1 MELEALK
8 PGNVHIHA
16 SGHGMSVAQLERSAE
31 VAAQWLADPS
41 LGVGMRVLRAVE
53 ATLAAVKCNTNLGIL
68 LLAAPL
74 GKAAA
79 ADGPTDLQRRV
90 AEILAALDVDDA
102 VAAFQAIRLA
112 KPAGLGQVA
121 NEDVAFAPSV
131 DLRQAMA
138 LAAGRDRI
146 ARAYV
151 TNYADIFDFGLNKLS
166 EARRQ
171 SARPEEAITTL
182 HMAFLAEFVDS
193 HIARKHGAR
202 AAQYVREKAREL
214 APLWRP
220 VATLESFAGLLA
232 FDAELKAQGLNPGT
246 TADFVVNT
254 VFAEALRAELNCSGT
269 RIPSCRNA
277 YHVVN

>member
-1 MELEALK
+1 MVLK

-16 SGHGMSVAQLERSAE
+16 SGHGMSVAQLEASAE
-31 VAAQWLADPS
+31 VAAQWLVDPW

-53 ATLAAVKCNTNLGIL
+53 ATLAAVNCNTNLGIL

-74 GKAAA
+74 AKAAA
-79 ADGPTDLQRRV
+79 ADDPADLQSRV
-90 AEILAALDVDDA
+90 ACILAALDIDDA

-112 KPAGLGQVA
+112 RPAGLGQVA

-131 DLRQAMA
+131 DLRQAMG
-138 LAAGRDRI
+138 LAADRDRI

-151 TNYADIFDFGLNKLS
+151 TNYADIFDFGLKTLR

-182 HMAFLAEFVDS
+182 HMAFLAEFLDS
-193 HIARKHGAR
+193 HIARKHSAR
-202 AAQYVREKAREL
+202 AARYVREKAREL
-214 APLWRP
+214 ASFWRP
-220 VATLESFAGLLA
+220 FAKAQSFAPLLA

-246 TADFVVNT
+246 TADFVVST
-254 VFAEALRAELNCSGT
+254 VFADALQQR
-269 RIPSCRNA
+269 
-277 YHVVN
+277 